1 MRIAI
6 IGCGNMG
13 SAFAEQLSVKHEL
26 RLYDVKVAAAQ
37 KLAHSL
43 GGEAFAECS
52 KAIQGAQFI
61 LLAIKPEQ
69 LKQWALEMSKH
80 LRSDHILVSILAGT
94 PLSVLRSLLEK
105 PILVRMMPNLAIRF
119 SKGVMGF
126 VDAPELT
133 SELKKQLEE
142 LFMPFGLVHW
152 LQEKYIDGLTAL
164 AGSGPAFMLM
174 LIEAMIEAGI
184 AMGFS
189 PKDSQALI
197 LQMMEGSIA
206 LLNGTGKHPAN
217 LKWQIASPGG
227 VTIAGIRALEQANI
241 RSGLMETFLAAYQ
254 RSLDMAASHTV

>member
-1 MRIAI
+1 MRIAV

-13 SAFAEQLSVKHEL
+13 SAFAEQLAIKHQL
-26 RLYDVKVAAAQ
+26 RLYDSKVATTQ
-37 KLAHSL
+37 KLAQKL
-43 GGEAFAECS
+43 GGEAFPQCS
-52 KAIQGAQFI
+52 EAIQGAQLI

-69 LKQWALEMSKH
+69 FKKWALEMGKH
-80 LRSDHILVSILAGT
+80 LRSDQILVSILAGT
-94 PLSVLRSLLEK
+94 PLSVLRSSLDK

-126 VDAPELT
+126 VDSPELT
-133 SELKKQLEE
+133 TELKNQLEDI
-142 LFMPFGLVHW
+142 FIAFGLVYW

-174 LIEAMIEAGI
+174 LIEAMVEAGV

-189 PKDSQALI
+189 SKDSQALI

-206 LLNGTGKHPAN
+206 LLNETGKHPGD

-227 VTIAGIRALEQANI
+227 VTIAGIRALEQANV

-254 RSLDMAASHTV
+254 RSQDMAASHH